1 VVVQVAAAAEIIL
14 RGVQQAAQQE
24 QQELAGNPD
33 KVKVVTAAVQA
44 AVVVEILEVLAEMCT
59 TATMVHFLE

>member
-1 VVVQVAAAAEIIL
+1 VQVEAAAEIIL
-14 RGVQQAAQQE
+14 QGVQQAAQQE

-33 KVKVVTAAVQA
+33 KVKVVTAAAQA
-44 AVVVEILEVLAEMCT
+44 AVVVEIPGVLAEMCT